1 MIEQLALEIRLQSCL
16 HHSNILS
23 MYGFFDDKTHLY
35 IILEYMDSGTLYQK
49 LKKDIKISEPET
61 AYIIMQITQ
70 AIEYLHDLGIAHR
83 DIKP

>member
-35 IILEYMDSGTLYQK
+35 IILEYMDGGTLYQK
-49 LKKDIKISEPET
+49 LKKETTISEPEA

-70 AIEYLHDLGIAHR
+70 AIEYLHDLGITHR